1 MTRVSAPG
9 TDCRKSL
16 YRVFL
21 WQALLCVVALTPPGL
36 NAQQYATRPV
46 RFIVG
51 FPPGTPVD
59 SVARMVGERLT
70 VKWGQPV
77 IVENRVGAAGNIG
90 TEAVARAEPDGY
102 TLLFTVPTF
111 VINPLLYQKLPFDA
125 SRFVPLTVIATF
137 PNILVVHPRVSA
149 ASVRDLIALAQK
161 NPDRL
166 NYAST
171 GAGSTLHLTAEMFK
185 SMAGGLK
192 IAHVPYKG
200 GGPMQTAMLAGEVEI
215 AFFNPA
221 GVLPDIRAGKLK
233 ALAVTSERRFVS
245 LPDTPTMSEI
255 LPGFVSVSWWGVLA
269 PPKTPMPIAE
279 KLSAEIAETLKQPR
293 IAKFLADI
301 SVDPVGSTPDEMAV
315 FLKKEAER
323 WSSVIRAAGVKVD

>member
-1 MTRVSAPG
+1 MPSCRS
-9 TDCRKSL
+9 DYRKSL
-16 YRVFL
+16 NGVFL
-21 WQALLCVVALTPPGL
+21 WQALLSVLALTPPGL
-36 NAQQYATRPV
+36 DAQQYPTRPV
-46 RFIVG
+46 RFVVG
-51 FPPGTPVD
+51 FPPGAPVD
-59 SVARMVGERLT
+59 TVARMVGERLT

-77 IVENRVGAAGNIG
+77 IVENRIGAAGNIA
-90 TEAVARAEPDGY
+90 TEAVARAEPDGH
-102 TLLFTVPTF
+102 TLLFTVPPF
-111 VINPLLYQKLPFDA
+111 VINPVLYPKLPFDA
-125 SRFVPLTVIATF
+125 SQFVPVTVIATF

-166 NYAST
+166 NYASA
-171 GAGSTLHLTAEMFK
+171 GAGTTLHLTAEMFK

-200 GGPMQTAMLAGEVEI
+200 GGPMHTALLAGEVEM

-221 GVLPDIRAGKLK
+221 ALLPDVRAGKLK
-233 ALAVTSERRFVS
+233 ALAVTSERRFAS

-255 LPGFVSVSWWGVLA
+255 LPGFVSVTWWGVLA
-269 PPKTPMPIAE
+269 PPKTPMRLAE
-279 KLSAEIAETLKQPR
+279 KLSAEIAGTLKQPR

-301 SVDPVGSTPDEMAV
+301 SVDPVGSTPAEMAV
-315 FLKKEAER
+315 FLKEEAGR